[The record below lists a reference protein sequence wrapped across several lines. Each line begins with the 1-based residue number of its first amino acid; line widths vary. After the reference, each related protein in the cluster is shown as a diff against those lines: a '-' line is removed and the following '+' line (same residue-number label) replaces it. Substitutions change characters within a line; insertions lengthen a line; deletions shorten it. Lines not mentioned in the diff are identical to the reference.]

1 MKMIIFYCLRPM
13 PSAIHAFYFYF
24 SLSFL
29 LVRTLIVTLSA
40 AAIHDQSRRPL
51 DVLRAVPSFSW
62 NGEVQRFIE
71 EVVNSTVALSGMR
84 FFYLTRSLIL
94 SVAGTIVTYE
104 IVLIQFQTDNKEQKL
119 CS

>member
-1 MKMIIFYCLRPM
+1 M
-13 PSAIHAFYFYF
+13 PSTIHAFYFYF

-29 LVRTLIVTLSA
+29 FVRTLIVTLSA
-40 AAIHDQSRRPL
+40 AAIHDEAKRPA
-51 DVLRAVPSFSW
+51 DVLRAVPYCSW
-62 NGEVQRFIE
+62 STEVQRFIE

-104 IVLIQFQTDNKEQKL
+104 IVLVQFQTDNKEQKL
-119 CS
+119 CL